1 MVSMLNSEQM
11 ELLCD
16 KLFEELHIANRNGS
30 LFQLL
35 EKFGLKDFLKE
46 IQSPTDSFRSFPDGK
61 IVVLGASEVK
71 EEKLR
76 GVCKELDFTDKDRFE
91 FHLDYDKLKNFNYR
105 KLQWASSYRL
115 VLVGPMPHKTTG
127 SGDFSSAIE
136 AMKSELGYPK
146 IIELHAGNELKIT
159 KQNFTDTLR
168 NQLDNGF
175 LRV

>member
-1 MVSMLNSEQM
+1 MISTLNHDQM

-16 KLFEELHIANRNGS
+16 KLSEKLYIANRDGS
-30 LFQLL
+30 LLQLL

-46 IQSPTDSFRSFPDGK
+46 IQSPADSFRSFPDGK
-61 IVVLGASEVK
+61 IVVLGVSEVK

-76 GVCKELDFTDKDRFE
+76 GVSKELGFTDKDRFE

-146 IIELHAGNELKIT
+146 VIELRAGNELKIT